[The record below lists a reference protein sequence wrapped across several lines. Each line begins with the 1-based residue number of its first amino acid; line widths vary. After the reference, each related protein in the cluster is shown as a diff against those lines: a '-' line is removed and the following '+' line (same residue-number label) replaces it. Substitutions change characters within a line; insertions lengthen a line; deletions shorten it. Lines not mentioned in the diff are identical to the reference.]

1 MLMPVDK
8 VASDEAVPASTR
20 VVVIG
25 GGIIGTCTALSLAER
40 GVPVVLAEKGE
51 IAGEQSSRNMGWCRK
66 MGRDPRELPLIIE
79 SMRLWDGMKARIG
92 RDTGFTTCG
101 IMYLCDSQA
110 ELASHEAWLAYA
122 RPYQLDTRMVTP
134 AEIDTLMPGNKARW
148 VGGMYTASDARGE
161 PQHAAPAIA
170 EAAREAGAI
179 ILTNCAVRTVETAG
193 GRVTAVVTE
202 RGRIACDSVVLA
214 GGAWSSLFCGNLD
227 LRLPQLRIKTSILRT
242 EPISGGPEISTSGG
256 GFGMRKRLDGGYN
269 MMQFRG
275 DIVDI
280 VPDSFRFLPEF
291 RQIAVSEGKNMA
303 YRFGGAFF
311 DALKQRRHWDGAAP
325 SPFEAERIIDPPPH
339 EPSLARGRRR
349 ITAAFPHLA
358 NARIRDSWAGMID
371 VTPDAIPVISGIDA
385 MPGFFVATGFSGH
398 GFGIGPGAGRLMA
411 DIVTGTSPV
420 VDPRPF
426 RFSRF
431 AEPGGIQPGKAA

>member
-8 VASDEAVPASTR
+8 VASDAALPDRAA

-40 GVPVVLAEKGE
+40 GISVVLAEKGE
-51 IAGEQSSRNMGWCRK
+51 IAGEQSSRNLGWCRK

-79 SMRLWDGMKARIG
+79 SMRLWDGMNARIG
-92 RDTGFTTCG
+92 HDTGFETCG
-101 IMYLCDSQA
+101 IMYLCDTQS
-110 ELASHEAWLAYA
+110 ELDRHEAWLAHA
-122 RPYQLDTRMVTP
+122 RLYQLDTRLVTP
-134 AEIDTLMPGNKARW
+134 AEIDRLMPGGAAKW

-170 EAAREAGAI
+170 EAARRAGAA
-179 ILTNCAVRTVETAG
+179 ILTHCAVRTVELSAG
-193 GRVTAVVTE
+193 RICAVVTE

-214 GGAWSSLFCGNLD
+214 GGAWSSLFCGNLG
-227 LRLPQLRIKTSILRT
+227 LRLPQLKIRTSVLRT
-242 EPISGGPEISTSGG
+242 EPISGGPNISASGG
-256 GFGMRKRLDGGYN
+256 GFGMRRRKDGGYN

-291 RQIAVSEGKNMA
+291 RHLALREGRGMSYRLGTSFLSE
-303 YRFGGAFF
+303 
-311 DALKQRRHWDGAAP
+311 LRRPRSWPATAPTEFESTRILDP
-325 SPFEAERIIDPPPH
+325 SPHA
-339 EPSLARGRRR
+339 PSLARGRARA
-349 ITAAFPHLA
+349 TSAFPHLA
-358 NARIRDSWAGMID
+358 AAPVRDSWAGMID
-371 VTPDAIPVISGIDA
+371 VTPDAIPVISAIDTT
-385 MPGFFVATGFSGH
+385 PGFFVATGFSGH

-411 DIVTGTSPV
+411 DLVTGAPPL
-420 VDPRPF
+420 VDPAPF

-431 AEPGGIQPGKAA
+431 SEPGGINPGHAA